1 MTDWNAVVD
10 RITGFIRK
18 VVDEA
23 NADGVVVGLS
33 GGVDSSTTAFL
44 CVKALGKDKVL
55 GIIMPERGVT
65 REEDIDDAL
74 KVCEILGIDYKFVE
88 INPMVEVFLNEL
100 GEGNK
105 IAVANLK
112 PRIRMI
118 INYYFAN
125 NMNRLVAGTGN
136 KSELLTGYFCYDER
150 TRVLTTEGLKGYR
163 ELKPGDIVFSL
174 NMRTGKVEEVPVKAV
189 YTFNYKG
196 EMIHIRGKRTDLLV
210 TPNHRM
216 LVLNRSG
223 RLVFTQ
229 AEEFLSRKF
238 SLPIPNP
245 WDGYR
250 DFEYLNVSEF
260 FDQPL
265 YPNANSLPES
275 MPIDHFLYL
284 MGLYIGDG
292 TCSTYDVK
300 TFKKS
305 EMSREELLRMRD
317 ERGRFISV
325 ENKGI
330 PVSYKAYA
338 VYFSIPKHDKARE
351 SLINTLEALDIKYR
365 AYRHFVRVN
374 SRALYEIFKQCG
386 SNAKEKRIPRWVLK
400 LPPKRLIW
408 LYRGLMDSDGWY
420 HQNYQTVSH
429 RLALNI
435 VELCA
440 KLGMHATI
448 SVREPRETV
457 YKGRVIR
464 SRRSYVVTIA
474 RNIRTTSIYPSS
486 VSRVYYE
493 GIVWCPDVPPYHNL
507 LVERNGRFT
516 FCGNTKYGDGG
527 VDFLPIGDLYKTEVF
542 ELARFLGVPERI
554 IKKTPSAGLWIGQT
568 DEGEL
573 GITYAKLDTIL
584 KALEKGM
591 KPEEILKKFDVSEEE
606 VKRVVELVKKS
617 KHKREMPPIVSVRDL
632 IDS

>member
-18 VVDEA
+18 IVGDA

-44 CVKALGKDKVL
+44 CVKALGKDRVL
-55 GIIMPERGVT
+55 GITMPERGVT
-65 REEDIDDAL
+65 REEDIEDAL

-88 INPMVEVFLNEL
+88 ISPMVEVFLNEL

-112 PRIRMI
+112 SRIRMI

-125 NMNRLVAGTGN
+125 NLNRLVAGTGN
-136 KSELLTGYFCYDER
+136 KSEIMTGYFCYDEK
-150 TRVLTTEGLKGYR
+150 TRVLTTEGLKSYH

-189 YTFNYKG
+189 YTFDYKG

-223 RLVFTQ
+223 KLVFAQ
-229 AEEFLSRKF
+229 AEDFLNRNF

-245 WDGYR
+245 WDGHHDY
-250 DFEYLNVSEF
+250 VSDF
-260 FDQPL
+260 FDQSSL
-265 YPNANSLPES
+265 HHNASFLPEN
-275 MPIDHFLYL
+275 MPIEPFLYL

-292 TCSTYDVK
+292 ICSTYEVR
-300 TFKKS
+300 TFRKN
-305 EMSREELLRMRD
+305 EMSREEFMKKRD
-317 ERGRFISV
+317 ERDRFISS
-325 ENKGI
+325 GDGRF
-330 PVSYKAYA
+330 PVKYKAHV
-338 VYFSIPKHDKARE
+338 VYFAIPKHDKARE
-351 SLINTLEALDIKYR
+351 SLINTLEELDIRYR
-365 AYRHFVRVN
+365 AYRHFVRIN
-374 SRALYEIFKQCG
+374 SRALYEIFRQCG
-386 SNAKEKRIPRWVLK
+386 SRAEEKRIPRWVLK
-400 LPPKRLIW
+400 LPSKRLIW
-408 LYRGLMDSDGWY
+408 LYRGLMDSDGWGY
-420 HQNYQTVSH
+420 QNYQTISH
-429 RLALNI
+429 RLALDM

-440 KLGMHATI
+440 KLGMHAT
-448 SVREPRETV
+448 VRGARETV
-457 YKGRVIR
+457 YKVIK
-464 SRRSYVVTIA
+464 SRPSYVVTIA
-474 RNIRTTSIYPSS
+474 KKIKTTSIYPSS
-486 VSRVYYE
+486 VSKVYYR
-493 GIVWCPDVPPYHNL
+493 GVVWCPDVPPHHNL

-542 ELARFLGVPERI
+542 ELAKFLGVPERI
-554 IKKTPSAGLWIGQT
+554 INKTPSAGLWIGQT

-591 KPEEILKKFDVSEEE
+591 KPEEIPKKFDVSEEE
-606 VKRVVELVKKS
+606 VSRVVELVKKS